1 MNAMR
6 TASPLLWAPNIGGLI
21 GALLPV
27 FFVLALGYVAGKRHS
42 FDADKTAGLS
52 KLALSF
58 ALPASL
64 FVGMTDIPKELLLQQ
79 GPLPLALVFVHA
91 SLFLVAWVVLSRFK
105 SVHGTPSIQPRYSIL
120 LANFLNLTPNERRQK
135 HAGIH

>member
-6 TASPLLWAPNIGGLI
+6 TASPLRWAPNIGGLI

-42 FDADKTAGLS
+42 FDAHQAAGLS
-52 KLALSF
+52 KLVLSF

-64 FVGMTDIPKELLLQQ
+64 FVGVTNIPKELLLQAEAASMLLVLTL
-79 GPLPLALVFVHA
+79 GLAITLPAML
-91 SLFLVAWVVLSRFK
+91 WLS
-105 SVHGTPSIQPRYSIL
+105 S
-120 LANFLNLTPNERRQK
+120 
-135 HAGIH
+135 